1 MVKISFYCKI
11 KTMEEGNIIIRI
23 VLSIIAVMILA
34 LGAIVYFRQK
44 KEKLNQIYF
53 WLALSISF
61 WVFSRGMME
70 QAALGNILFWV
81 KAHYLT
87 ALLMA
92 NFALLFAAVLVYQ
105 KRIYRFINRLA
116 FAALFTDLGLAYLII
131 NGNAVIAD
139 ARFIDGL
146 INVVFGPFYPY
157 YVYFLGFYFLSTLAF
172 FGRGF
177 SRSFDEAAK
186 GQFKLVIFGSLISI
200 SVGFI
205 TNLILPWLG
214 YFNFFWVGP
223 VAILALIFSFD
234 YAISK
239 YHLFNIKIIATELL
253 VFIVW
258 IAMLAEVL
266 LAETLEKRLL
276 ESGIL
281 VFVVIFGVLIIKSVI
296 REIKQREDL
305 EILSKKL
312 EAANERLKELDKLKS
327 DFVSIASHQLR
338 SPLTVIKGYGS
349 MILEGSFGGT
359 SVAVKNAVEKIYQS
373 SERLIDFVN
382 DLLDVSRIERGKMQ
396 YSFEKADIFEI
407 VSSVVEEFQLAAK
420 KKGLIL
426 KLKKNNVKIPPLKLD
441 VNKIR
446 QIILNFI
453 DNGIKYTS
461 QGSIIA
467 SALKTEK
474 DVEIRVKDTGFG
486 IDKEDQEKIF
496 DQFMR
501 INAGAAGG
509 IGAGLGLYVARKI
522 AQAHGGEVFVES
534 EGKGRGS
541 TFILRLPVR
550 KN

>member
-1 MVKISFYCKI
+1 
-11 KTMEEGNIIIRI
+11 MEEGNIIIRI

-396 YSFEKADIFEI
+396 YSVEKADSFEI
-407 VSSVVEEFQLAAK
+407 VSSVVEEFQLVAK

-474 DVEIRVKDTGFG
+474 DVEIRVEDTGFG

-496 DQFMR
+496 AQFMR

>member
-1 MVKISFYCKI
+1 
-11 KTMEEGNIIIRI
+11 MEEGNIIIRI

-407 VSSVVEEFQLAAK
+407 VSSVVEEFQLVAK

-474 DVEIRVKDTGFG
+474 DVEIRVEDTGFG

>member
-1 MVKISFYCKI
+1 
-11 KTMEEGNIIIRI
+11 MEEGNIIIRI

>member
-407 VSSVVEEFQLAAK
+407 VSSVVEEFQLVAK

-474 DVEIRVKDTGFG
+474 DVEIRVEDTGFG